1 VRQDVLVFRWEVMS
15 ALADQRVLGIVRAR
29 SADEAVELSRRLLA
43 AGLRCVEV
51 AFTTPDAA
59 RALRAVTAEAPSHAV
74 IGAGTVLSAVDA
86 AAAVEAGAR
95 FLVAPD
101 LSEEVVAAAHHHGV
115 PVMPGV
121 GSVTELRRAL
131 RLGADAAKLFP
142 AARFGPEWLKD
153 VRAALPNVPVVPT
166 GGVTAESVPDW
177 LAAGAVA
184 CGLGSWL
191 TGGDD
196 ATASGRVRQVLAA
209 AGTA

>member
-1 VRQDVLVFRWEVMS
+1 MS
-15 ALADQRVLGIVRAR
+15 ALADQKVLGVVRAA
-29 SADEAVELSRRLLA
+29 SSEEAAGLARRLLG

-51 AFTTPDAA
+51 AFTTPDAP
-59 RALRAVTAEAPSHAV
+59 RAIREVSATAPPGAVV
-74 IGAGTVLSAVDA
+74 GAGTVLNAADA
-86 AAAVEAGAR
+86 AAAVAAGAR

-115 PVMPGV
+115 PVLPGV

-131 RLGADAAKLFP
+131 KLGADAAKLFP
-142 AARFGPEWLKD
+142 AASFGPQWLKD

-196 ATASGRVRQVLAA
+196 ATASERVRQVLAA
-209 AGTA
+209 AGRR

>member
-1 VRQDVLVFRWEVMS
+1 MFRWEVMS
-15 ALADQRVLGIVRAR
+15 ALADQKLLGVVRAG
-29 SADEAVELSRRLLA
+29 SPEEAAQLAHRLLG

-51 AFTTPDAA
+51 AFTTPSAA
-59 RALRAVTAEAPSHAV
+59 RAIREVVASAPPGAV
-74 IGAGTVLSAVDA
+74 IGAGTVLSAADA

-142 AARFGPEWLKD
+142 AAHFGPQWLRD
-153 VRAALPNVPVVPT
+153 VRAALPHVPVVPT

-196 ATASGRVRQVLAA
+196 ATASERVGQVLMA
-209 AGTA
+209 AGTAR

>member
-1 VRQDVLVFRWEVMS
+1 MS
-15 ALADQRVLGIVRAR
+15 ALADARVLGIVRA
-29 SADEAVELSRRLLA
+29 SSSEEAVALTRRLLG

-51 AFTTPDAA
+51 AFTTPGAA
-59 RALRAVTAEAPSHAV
+59 QAIREVTAQAPEQAV
-74 IGAGTVLSAVDA
+74 VGAGTVLSAVDA
-86 AAAVEAGAR
+86 AAAVDAGAR

-131 RLGADAAKLFP
+131 KLGADAAKLFP
-142 AARFGPEWLKD
+142 AAHFGPQWLRD

-177 LAAGAVA
+177 LAAGAIA

-191 TGGDD
+191 TGGSD
-196 ATASGRVRQVLAA
+196 AAASERVRQVLAA
-209 AGTA
+209 AAASSRLVR